1 LTPAR
6 ATSDDRDI
14 VRAPS
19 PRGIAASALA
29 AAAVLVVSGCS
40 GPASSGSAPGAGW
53 ILSPRCERTREELSE
68 VLVPS
73 VIERL
78 GTRYVLT
85 VPCDGTHSIYIK
97 AAPGIDLASLL
108 GQPVCVRYRYVE
120 ERRVPSPCVRPP
132 CPPAVERVLDIA
144 EVRPPVATARGQACE
159 LR

>member
-1 LTPAR
+1 
-6 ATSDDRDI
+6 

-19 PRGIAASALA
+19 PREIAASALA

-40 GPASSGSAPGAGW
+40 GPASSGSAPGAGAGW
-53 ILSPRCERTREELSE
+53 ILSPRCERTRGDLSE

-97 AAPGIDLASLL
+97 GSPGIDLASLL